1 LDDTDKN
8 FGPDLPLGP
17 RKICKFGQLILRKIL
32 KIIATSCH
40 ILRLKCTK
48 FDFRWV
54 LPQIMLRELTVLPD
68 PLAGFGVLLLKGR
81 GKRRG
86 EGKRKKKNG
95 RGGISYRHK
104 L

>member
-1 LDDTDKN
+1 
-8 FGPDLPLGP
+8 
-17 RKICKFGQLILRKIL
+17 
-32 KIIATSCH
+32 
-40 ILRLKCTK
+40 
-48 FDFRWV
+48 
-54 LPQIMLRELTVLPD
+54 MLRELTVLPD